1 MNTFI
6 PYFLNI
12 LWENPKI
19 IAQIL
24 INSELLDI
32 KNCLSSFF
40 MNNFFE
46 NVLSEYYIEDNLII
60 VLTLMLK
67 NEINNL
73 KNTRD
78 FDNFLN
84 FNSASRFLLSE
95 LRKKND
101 VKNFFKDILYD
112 TIEILESKYSETIIN
127 IEINE
132 IQNEITQKIQNQE
145 VNNSNIYDKLNANN
159 KNKIFKYN

>member
-1 MNTFI
+1 MTKKVFYNLGLALIDFVVIFLICILAMFIITRDSEYLEGLNTFI

-95 LRKKND
+95 LRKK
-101 VKNFFKDILYD
+101 K
-112 TIEILESKYSETIIN
+112 
-127 IEINE
+127 
-132 IQNEITQKIQNQE
+132 
-145 VNNSNIYDKLNANN
+145 
-159 KNKIFKYN
+159 

>member
-1 MNTFI
+1 
-6 PYFLNI
+6 
-12 LWENPKI
+12 
-19 IAQIL
+19 
-24 INSELLDI
+24 
-32 KNCLSSFF
+32 

-112 TIEILESKYSETIIN
+112 TIETLESKYSETIIN

-132 IQNEITQKIQNQE
+132 IQNGITQKIQNQ
-145 VNNSNIYDKLNANN
+145 VQTI
-159 KNKIFKYN
+159 KIKYLDIMNHIIQK